1 MDQLRSLM
9 MGYFWEDKIVEKYFR
24 INTIKTLKNFTDMT
38 ILHKNAYMRHFEA
51 AVTAGGMDI
60 YTRATKV
67 WTVFQPI

>member
-24 INTIKTLKNFTDMT
+24 INAIKTSKDFPDMT
-38 ILHKNAYMRHFEA
+38 TLHKNAYMRHFEV
-51 AVTAGGMDI
+51 AVTTGGMDI
-60 YTRATKV
+60 YTRATKG